1 MRLQQRGF
9 AVLQPAD
16 VAAWAGCTLPDLQ
29 ALQSD
34 WNDLPPRPVPEDG
47 GRYRR
52 RRHASMTVQGGEVQQ
67 GAPPRPLA
75 AGGIQRPARRHG
87 ALV

>member
-1 MRLQQRGF
+1 MATPTFLPPSCSPSEVITRLQQRGF

-34 WNDLPPRPVPEDG
+34 WNDLPPGLKARLNGQLNDPG
-47 GRYRR
+47 
-52 RRHASMTVQGGEVQQ
+52 ASNKS
-67 GAPPRPLA
+67 
-75 AGGIQRPARRHG
+75 
-87 ALV
+87 